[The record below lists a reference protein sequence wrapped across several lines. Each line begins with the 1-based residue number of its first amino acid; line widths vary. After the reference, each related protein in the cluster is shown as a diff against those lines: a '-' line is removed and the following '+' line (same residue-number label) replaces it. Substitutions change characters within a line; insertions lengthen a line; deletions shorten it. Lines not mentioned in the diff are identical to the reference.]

1 LGVLFPPSLAIALL
15 SFDLSL
21 LCFGELSAFVLRFV
35 AGGLILDDLCDL
47 LSVDGL
53 TVIGWEGRGC
63 MDGGLMLMQVF
74 YLLLYALV
82 FLLIGQGGIVILL
95 ELSLDVDVP
104 LLFTRLQ
111 MGIGSIQLGKI
122 EVFG

>member
-53 TVIGWEGRGC
+53 TVI
-63 MDGGLMLMQVF
+63 F

>member
-1 LGVLFPPSLAIALL
+1 M
-15 SFDLSL
+15 
-21 LCFGELSAFVLRFV
+21 
-35 AGGLILDDLCDL
+35 DDLCDL